1 MISTLKKQG
10 AMVVIDQI
18 KERDQQR
25 MKELEIKLKEQ
36 QLIIK

>member
-25 MKELEIKLKEQ
+25 MKEIEIKLKEQ